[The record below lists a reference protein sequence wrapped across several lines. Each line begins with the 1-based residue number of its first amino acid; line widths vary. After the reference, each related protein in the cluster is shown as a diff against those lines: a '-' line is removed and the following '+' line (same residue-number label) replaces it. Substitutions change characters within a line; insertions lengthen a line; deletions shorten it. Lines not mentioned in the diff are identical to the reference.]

1 MTHYE
6 DRSFDIA
13 ISSEVLEHIKEYG
26 MQDVAIRDMRRITR
40 SGGLLIIATPNT
52 EMLEDHGFAFDEL
65 NTLLSDHFDD
75 FVIFEN
81 ALVPY
86 NKNVSS
92 WNDRLTN
99 GNLGV
104 IVEEMIN
111 LDETALPKGIIPEIK
126 KGLRPGE
133 YTWQGYKIDTTLL
146 HNTHSWVVL
155 GINDKD

>member
-6 DRSFDIA
+6 DKSFDIS

-26 MQDVAIRDMRRITR
+26 MQDVAIGDMRRITR

-65 NTLLSDHFDD
+65 NTLLSDNFDD

-86 NKNVSS
+86 TKNVSS
-92 WNDRLTN
+92 WNDRLKN

-111 LDETALPKGIIPEIK
+111 PDEIALPKGIIPEIK
-126 KGLRPGE
+126 KGITAGE
-133 YTWQGYKIDTTLL
+133 YTWRGYRINTKLL
-146 HNTHSWVVL
+146 HNTHSWIAL
-155 GINDKD
+155 AINGEK